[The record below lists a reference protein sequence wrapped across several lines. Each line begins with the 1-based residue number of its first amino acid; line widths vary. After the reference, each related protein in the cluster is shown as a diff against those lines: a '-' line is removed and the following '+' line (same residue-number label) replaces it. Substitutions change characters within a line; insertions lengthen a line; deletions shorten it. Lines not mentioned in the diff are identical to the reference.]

1 MSTKT
6 ANGMINPIIKL
17 TTDDEDDDG
26 NGEDDDKLS
35 DR

>member
-6 ANGMINPIIKL
+6 SNGMINPIIKL